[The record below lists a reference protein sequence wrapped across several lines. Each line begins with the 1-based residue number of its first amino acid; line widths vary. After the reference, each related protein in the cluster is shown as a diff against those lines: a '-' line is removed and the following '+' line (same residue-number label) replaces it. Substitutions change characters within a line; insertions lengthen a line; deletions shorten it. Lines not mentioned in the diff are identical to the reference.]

1 MKKILKNLLIRR
13 ERSSV
18 FLNGYDNP
26 PDRQKKRRPGDCK
39 KITSGVDI
47 GKKSVH
53 VLVQFHFC

>member
-1 MKKILKNLLIRR
+1 M

-18 FLNGYDNP
+18 FLNGYDNL